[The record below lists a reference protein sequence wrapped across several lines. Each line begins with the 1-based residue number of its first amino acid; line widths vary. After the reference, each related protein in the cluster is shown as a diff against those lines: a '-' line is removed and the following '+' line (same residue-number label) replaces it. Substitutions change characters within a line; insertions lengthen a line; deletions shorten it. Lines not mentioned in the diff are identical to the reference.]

1 MPIAMILLHDT
12 HFALP
17 GCTLTAPLDADQYF
31 LFPCL
36 KFYPSLLKCSRS
48 SILMFRPCVMSI
60 ETESRK
66 NPKRIRK
73 QLLLIS
79 ENQHFPSP

>member
-1 MPIAMILLHDT
+1 MFKKANTTIGTIKLMPIAMILLHDT

-36 KFYPSLLKCSRS
+36 KFYPSLLKCS
-48 SILMFRPCVMSI
+48 
-60 ETESRK
+60 
-66 NPKRIRK
+66 
-73 QLLLIS
+73 
-79 ENQHFPSP
+79 